1 MGKNAVPAQCRN
13 GDPPQFAVIQ
23 HYGAIVGASKLP
35 EDAGSGK
42 SVAVFGGTQMEIVQ
56 GKTMAAASESGA
68 YALRKIVA
76 VVDDDP
82 GILRA
87 LVSWLDYHQ
96 LRATHHSSGES
107 LLSLLRH
114 KDGNLL
120 MTLGVMDAV
129 PFGLAG
135 AVLDVNLSGISGM
148 EVARRLRALCPN
160 LPIVVVTA
168 LPQDDLERYGALPEG
183 VQCLRKPFDLD
194 ALEAALF
201 PLLEQPPLKN

>member
-1 MGKNAVPAQCRN
+1 
-13 GDPPQFAVIQ
+13 
-23 HYGAIVGASKLP
+23 
-35 EDAGSGK
+35 
-42 SVAVFGGTQMEIVQ
+42 MEIVQ
-56 GKTMAAASESGA
+56 GKKMAAASESGA

-129 PFGLAG
+129 PFVLAG
-135 AVLDVNLSGISGM
+135 AVLDVNLAGISGM
-148 EVARRLRALCPN
+148 EVARRLRAMCPN

-168 LPQDDLERYGALPEG
+168 LPKDDLERYGVLPEG

-201 PLLEQPPLKN
+201 PLLEQPSLKN

>member
-1 MGKNAVPAQCRN
+1 MA
-13 GDPPQFAVIQ
+13 IQ
-23 HYGAIVGASKLP
+23 HHGAIVEAEQLP
-35 EDAGSGK
+35 KDAGYGK
-42 SVAVFGGTQMEIVQ
+42 NVVVFCGTQMEIVQ
-56 GKTMAAASESGA
+56 DKMMTGASEIGT

-107 LLSLLRH
+107 LLNLLRH
-114 KDGNLL
+114 NDGNLV
-120 MTLGVMDAV
+120 MTLGVIDTV
-129 PFGLAG
+129 PFVLAG
-135 AVLDVNLSGISGM
+135 AVLDVNLTGISGV
-148 EVARRLRALCPN
+148 EVARRLRALCPS

-168 LPQDDLERYGALPEG
+168 LPSDDLNRYGALPEG

-201 PLLEQPPLKN
+201 PLLERPTLKN

>member
-1 MGKNAVPAQCRN
+1 VEAP
-13 GDPPQFAVIQ
+13 
-23 HYGAIVGASKLP
+23 KLP
-35 EDAGSGK
+35 KDAATGK
-42 SVAVFGGTQMEIVQ
+42 SVAVSGGTQMEIVR

-129 PFGLAG
+129 PFVLAG
-135 AVLDVNLSGISGM
+135 AVLDVNLAGISGI

-168 LPQDDLERYGALPEG
+168 LPPDDLERYGVLPEG

-201 PLLEQPPLKN
+201 PLLEQPVLKN

>member
-1 MGKNAVPAQCRN
+1 MA
-13 GDPPQFAVIQ
+13 IQ
-23 HYGAIVGASKLP
+23 HHGAIVEEAQLP
-35 EDAGSGK
+35 KDAGSGK
-42 SVAVFGGTQMEIVQ
+42 SVAVSCEPQMEIVQ
-56 GKTMAAASESGA
+56 GKLMTGAPESGA

-129 PFGLAG
+129 PFVLAG
-135 AVLDVNLSGISGM
+135 AVLDVNLADISGM
-148 EVARRLRALCPN
+148 EVARRLRAMCPN

-168 LPQDDLERYGALPEG
+168 LPKDDLERYGVLPEG

>member
-23 HYGAIVGASKLP
+23 HYGAIVGASNLP

-42 SVAVFGGTQMEIVQ
+42 SVAVCGGTQMEIVQ
-56 GKTMAAASESGA
+56 GKMMTSAAEGGA

-129 PFGLAG
+129 PFVLAG
-135 AVLDVNLSGISGM
+135 AVLDVNLTGISGM
-148 EVARRLRALCPN
+148 EVARRLRALCPS

-168 LPQDDLERYGALPEG
+168 LPADDLERYGALPEG
-183 VQCLRKPFDLD
+183 AQCLRKPFDLD

>member
-1 MGKNAVPAQCRN
+1 
-13 GDPPQFAVIQ
+13 
-23 HYGAIVGASKLP
+23 
-35 EDAGSGK
+35 
-42 SVAVFGGTQMEIVQ
+42 MELVQ
-56 GKTMAAASESGA
+56 GKMMSGAAEGGA

-87 LVSWLDYHQ
+87 LVSWLAYYQ

-107 LLSLLRH
+107 LLSLLRAR
-114 KDGNLL
+114 DGNLL
-120 MTLGVMDAV
+120 MTVDVMDAV
-129 PFGLAG
+129 PFVLAG
-135 AVLDVNLSGISGM
+135 AVLDVNLAGISGM
-148 EVARRLRALCPN
+148 EVARRLRALCPH

-168 LPQDDLERYGALPEG
+168 LPADALDRYGVLPEG

-201 PLLEQPPLKN
+201 PLLEQPALKN